1 MEWPEGTVKPQDTL
15 FLCPEKSSVA
25 QNCVAQNRLPKTEYL
40 GITLIHCI
48 LFQPLY
54 EQLHAYVRQRLH
66 EKYGDVVDP
75 EGPIPA
81 HLLGKDT
88 F

>member
-1 MEWPEGTVKPQDTL
+1 MAWRYSKTL
-15 FLCPEKSSVA
+15 RYTFQGPVKSSVA
-25 QNCVAQNRLPKTEYL
+25 QTHVAQNRLPKTD
-40 GITLIHCI
+40 ITLIHHI

-88 F
+88 Y